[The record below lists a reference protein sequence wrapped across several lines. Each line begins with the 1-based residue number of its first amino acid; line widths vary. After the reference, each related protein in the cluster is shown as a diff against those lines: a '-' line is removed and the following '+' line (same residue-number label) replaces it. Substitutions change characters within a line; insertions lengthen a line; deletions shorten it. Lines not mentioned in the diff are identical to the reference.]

1 MGIKGTVRRSTDGH
15 LIHANV
21 DIDII
26 IDEERAW
33 GDDEKPVEI
42 FHIME
47 HFCLGRRRLH
57 IFARDSTIRPGWV
70 SVGDELTS
78 SNFDPE
84 QYNNAI
90 HKEPGILTG
99 CTEEIERL
107 RPKSPPLKGGKNQNS
122 SQASDVTP
130 AMANSSHGMIR
141 SGSSVMGMPDSNN
154 FNNVRM
160 NLQNTFAS
168 MDSFRG
174 GRGNMARG
182 SNFGNRRGSQRGNIQ
197 QPRNF

>member
-1 MGIKGTVRRSTDGH
+1 MREYNCVQEHCLMGIKGTVRRSTDGH

-26 IDEERAW
+26 IDEERPW
-33 GDDEKPVEI
+33 GNDEKPVEI

-70 SVGDELTS
+70 SVGEELTS

-90 HKEPGILTG
+90 HKEPGVLTG

-107 RPKSPPLKGGKNQNS
+107 RPKSPPPKGAKNQAAQNNDG
-122 SQASDVTP
+122 A
-130 AMANSSHGMIR
+130 AGMRGGANNM
-141 SGSSVMGMPDSNN
+141 MPDANN
-154 FNNVRM
+154 FGGPRM
-160 NLQNTFAS
+160 GGGMFPAFQG
-168 MDSFRG
+168 RG
-174 GRGNMARG
+174 G
-182 SNFGNRRGSQRGNIQ
+182 NFGNRRGNQRGGMQ